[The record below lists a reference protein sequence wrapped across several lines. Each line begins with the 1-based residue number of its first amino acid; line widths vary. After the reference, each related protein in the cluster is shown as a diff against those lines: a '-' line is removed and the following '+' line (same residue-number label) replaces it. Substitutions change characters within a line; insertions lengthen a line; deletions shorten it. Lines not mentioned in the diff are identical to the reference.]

1 MENDNRE
8 IMVSVCMIT
17 YNHEKYVEQA
27 IKSILNQKTNFRF
40 ELIIHDDASPDKTA
54 DIIKA
59 YAQEY
64 PEIIHTVLQ
73 TENQYSKG
81 KTLFEFYLPLCRGKY
96 FAFCEGDDY
105 WIDEYKLQKQVDYME
120 AHPEVAAVGNRHH
133 TVDKVGKILSTSHSG
148 EICDRIFTKED
159 AIRMG
164 AKTAHPNT
172 IMTRLSLRKSDDFVC
187 GYKKCCI
194 LEGHAFIIYYLCS
207 HGGIYIMSDTMSVWR
222 KVVEENGTN
231 YESRS
236 KAHPI
241 TYRLKNL
248 ETRVRFQDFF
258 REEYDFSEAI
268 VENATFLIRAIIKQS
283 EPGVSKLGAFSKTM
297 SFLTPKE
304 KIRVF
309 CEVSRRTINKVT
321 KHD

>member
-1 MENDNRE
+1 
-8 IMVSVCMIT
+8 MIT

-133 TVDKVGKILSTSHSG
+133 TVDKVGKILSTSHIG

-159 AIRMG
+159 AIRLR
-164 AKTAHPNT
+164 AATAHPNT
-172 IMTRLSLRKSDDFVC
+172 LMTRMALRKSDDFIC

-194 LEGHAFIIYYLCS
+194 LEGHTYLIYYLCA
-207 HGGIYIMSDTMSVWR
+207 HGGIYIMNDVMSVWR
-222 KVVEENGTN
+222 EVVEKNATN
-231 YESRS
+231 YASRANAEPV
-236 KAHPI
+236 KYGIAM
-241 TYRLKNL
+241 L
-248 ETRVRFQDFF
+248 ETYARYRSHFGKYYDFTDFF
-258 REEYDFSEAI
+258 VQKAPP
-268 VENATFLIRAIIKQS
+268 LILRILKGWC
-283 EPGVSKLGAFSKTM
+283 EPGVNRA
-297 SFLTPKE
+297 KE
-304 KIRVF
+304 FMHVMRLLSPGDKIRVF
-309 CEVSRRTINKVT
+309 KALGIKAINKVT
-321 KHD
+321 KYGG

>member
-1 MENDNRE
+1 
-8 IMVSVCMIT
+8 MVSVCMIT
-17 YNHEKYVEQA
+17 YNHERFIEQA
-27 IKSILNQKTNFRF
+27 IKSIINQKTNFKF

-59 YAQEY
+59 YAQAY
-64 PEIIHTVLQ
+64 PEIIRTVLQ
-73 TENQYSKG
+73 TENQYSRG
-81 KTLFEFYLPLCRGKY
+81 KTIADFYLPLCRGKY
-96 FAFCEGDDY
+96 HAFCEGDDF
-105 WIDEYKLQKQVDYME
+105 WTDEYKLQKQVDYLE

-133 TVDKVGKILSTSHSG
+133 IVDVMGNVLSTSHEG
-148 EICDRIFTKED
+148 ETCDRVFTKED
-159 AIRMG
+159 AMRLG
-164 AKTAHPNT
+164 PKTAHPNT
-172 IMTRLSLRKSDDFVC
+172 IMVRMSIRKSDDYIY

-194 LEGHAFIIYYLCS
+194 LGSHSYANYYLCA
-207 HGGIYIMSDTMSVWR
+207 HGGIYIMSDVMGVWR
-222 KVVEENGTN
+222 KVVEENGTS

-321 KHD
+321 KHDR